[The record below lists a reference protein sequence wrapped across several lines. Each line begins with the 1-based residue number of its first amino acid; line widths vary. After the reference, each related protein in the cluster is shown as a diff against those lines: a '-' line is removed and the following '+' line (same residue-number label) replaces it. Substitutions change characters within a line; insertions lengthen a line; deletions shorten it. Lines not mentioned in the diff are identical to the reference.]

1 MVTNHDAPVID
12 FHAEYEEQ
20 NREETLMAEVM
31 FVLLVHKKWWK
42 PGSGGNEDTSGR
54 AIFCTMRIE
63 I

>member
-20 NREETLMAEVM
+20 NREETFMAEVM

-42 PGSGGNEDTSGR
+42 PEDEDTSGR